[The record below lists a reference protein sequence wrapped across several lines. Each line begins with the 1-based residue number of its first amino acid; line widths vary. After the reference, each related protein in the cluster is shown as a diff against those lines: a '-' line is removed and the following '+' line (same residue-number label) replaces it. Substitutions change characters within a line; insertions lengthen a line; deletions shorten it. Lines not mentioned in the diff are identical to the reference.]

1 METLVHAAPF
11 TGYVYPN
18 ETIIPWT
25 VLIVVYPYLTGL
37 VAGAFTVSS
46 MYQVFGIQRFKPVAH
61 LALLVSLCCM
71 LMVPMPLLLHLGHP
85 ERALNSM
92 VTPHWTSAFAVFGYA
107 AGFYIIL
114 LMLET
119 WFVYRSYIVQQAQ
132 QGKGLLRWFY
142 EALSLG
148 SRDVSEKAMRYDR
161 KWTFAL
167 AVIGIPAAHGLH
179 GYIGFVFGSLKA
191 REWWSSDLMPL
202 VFLFSAIISGTALL
216 IVIYVA
222 SCRLRKVPVD
232 LPCLKAMAFALWGF
246 MMFTLLLESVEF
258 ASLVYRGREGIE
270 IIMEY
275 VRGPLL
281 ITFLVLQFCVGSLV
295 PLTLLS
301 YLIWRGTTGRA
312 LVAGVTTSAALV
324 LFAVLM
330 MRWNVVIGGQEI
342 AKTGKGLVDYQP
354 TIGGREGL
362 LAAASLVVMPFVLL
376 WMAVRLF
383 PPWNQQLARSPSASG
398 GVS

>member
-61 LALLVSLCCM
+61 LALLTSLCCM
-71 LMVPMPLLLHLGHP
+71 LIVPMPLLLHLGHA

-92 VTPHWTSAFAVFGYA
+92 ITPHWTSAFAVFGYA
-107 AGFYIIL
+107 AGFYVIL

-119 WFVYRSYIVQQAQ
+119 WFVYRPYIVQQAQ
-132 QGKGLLRWFY
+132 RGKGPLRWFY
-142 EALSLG
+142 QALSLG
-148 SRDVSEKAMRYDR
+148 SHDLSEKAMGYDR

-216 IVIYVA
+216 IVIYVL
-222 SCRLRKVPVD
+222 SSRLRRVPID
-232 LPCLKAMAFALWGF
+232 LPCLKGMAYALWGF
-246 MMFTLLLESVEF
+246 MMFTLLLEGVEF

-281 ITFLVLQFCVGSLV
+281 MTFFVLQFGVGSLV
-295 PLTLLS
+295 PLVALS
-301 YLIWRGTTGRA
+301 YMIWRGTAGRA
-312 LVAGVTTSAALV
+312 LVAGVTTSAVLV

-362 LAAASLVVMPFVLL
+362 LAAASLVVMPFILL
-376 WMAVRLF
+376 WAAVKLF
-383 PPWNQQLARSPSASG
+383 PPWQKTEMPSPAG
-398 GVS
+398 R

>member
-46 MYQVFGIQRFKPVAH
+46 LFQVFGIQRFKPVAH

-71 LMVPMPLLLHLGHP
+71 LIVPMPLLLHLGHP

-119 WFVYRSYIVQQAQ
+119 WFVYRPYIVQQAQ
-132 QGKGLLRWFY
+132 QGRGLLRRFY
-142 EALSLG
+142 QALSLG
-148 SRDVSEKAMRYDR
+148 SDDLSEKAMNYDR

-216 IVIYVA
+216 IVIYVL

-232 LPCLKAMAFALWGF
+232 LPCLKGMAYALWGF
-246 MMFTLLLESVEF
+246 MMFTLLLEGVEF

-281 ITFLVLQFCVGSLV
+281 VTFFVLQFAVGSLV

-301 YLIWRGTTGRA
+301 YLIWRGTTGRV
-312 LVAGVTTSAALV
+312 LIAGVTTSAALV

-354 TIGGREGL
+354 TIGGREGV
-362 LAAASLVVMPFVLL
+362 LAAASLVIMPFVLL
-376 WMAVRLF
+376 WVAVRLF
-383 PPWNQQLARSPSASG
+383 PPWDQRLARSPSPSG
-398 GVS
+398 GAS

>member
-25 VLIVVYPYLTGL
+25 VLIAVYPYLTGL

-71 LMVPMPLLLHLGHP
+71 LIVPMPLLLHLGHP

-119 WFVYRSYIVQQAQ
+119 WFVYRPYIVQQAQ
-132 QGKGLLRWFY
+132 QSKKLLRWFY
-142 EALSLG
+142 QALSLG
-148 SRDVSEKAMRYDR
+148 SHDLSEKAMGYDR

-216 IVIYVA
+216 IVIYVL
-222 SCRLRKVPVD
+222 SCRLRRVPID
-232 LPCLKAMAFALWGF
+232 LPCLKGMAYALWGF
-246 MMFTLLLESVEF
+246 MMFTLLLEGVEF

-281 ITFLVLQFCVGSLV
+281 LTFFVLQFGVGSLV
-295 PLTLLS
+295 PLVALS
-301 YLIWRGTTGRA
+301 YMIWRGTAGRA
-312 LVAGVTTSAALV
+312 LVVGVTTSAVLV

-362 LAAASLVVMPFVLL
+362 LAAASLVVMPFILL
-376 WMAVRLF
+376 WAAVKLF
-383 PPWNQQLARSPSASG
+383 PPWQKTEMPSPAG
-398 GVS
+398 R